1 MAKNSTLK
9 KHLARVT
16 AAVTKQVEDERGAG
30 TCEPV
35 LWLQAANMNAT
46 PGMQRI
52 TAAAN
57 EIADE
62 VAEYATRIN
71 LIGLAS
77 GRYIRWFPTEEE
89 QAKERGEEYTY
100 PDPLPPVYVQSG
112 RVTVNEH
119 GIAVAELERAP
130 ARVYTETADEAM
142 ARINPEYAAEVTLS
156 DVNDPDNVRVVVKAD
171 QVTKI
176 RPDQSDVIDV
186 TANHAQRDAA
196 LADDDWTEYEDGDA
210 PARPV
215 AVKQSRNPFPTK
227 QPEVEIVEVDGA
239 GPKPIEVDTAAFL
252 QQLEAERAK
261 LSGTSASAKAPDLP
275 EPPGIEP
282 DAKTGP
288 VVLGA
293 PAPFGANQP

>member
-156 DVNDPDNVRVVVKAD
+156 DVDDPGNVRVVVKAD
-171 QVTKI
+171 QIAAK
-176 RPDQSDVIDV
+176 PKH
-186 TANHAQRDAA
+186 ANSPVFNIATGEE
-196 LADDDWTEYEDGDA
+196 DDDDDDLTL
-210 PARPV
+210 PMPV
-215 AVKQSRNPFPTK
+215 AANQSRKLFPTK
-227 QPEVEIVEVDGA
+227 EPEVQIVEVDGT

-275 EPPGIEP
+275 KPPGIEP